1 MKNVNFN
8 NASFTLGATTTKL
21 FIKGMLPEIAI
32 VGRSNVGKSSLI
44 NLLTNHK
51 KLAKVSN
58 TPGRTQQVN
67 YFNIDNQLLLIDL
80 PGYGYAKLSKTE
92 YKHINDLIN
101 SYLKKSTNLKLVL
114 LVVDIRHELKE
125 SDLNMIKLLSSLKIS
140 TKIVLNKSEKK
151 QPKEEY
157 WKTQILTLKKQ
168 YAIINTELEDIPI
181 NTSNIKS
188 LQNLQDTISTTL
200 FKEKESHD

>member
-1 MKNVNFN
+1 MKSVNFN
-8 NASFTLGATTTKL
+8 NASFTLGATTTKS
-21 FIKGMLPEIAI
+21 FIKGVLSEIAI

-44 NLLTNHK
+44 NLITNHK

-67 YFNIDNQLLLIDL
+67 YFNIDNQFLLIDL

-101 SYLKKSTNLKLVL
+101 NYLKKSTNLKLVL

-125 SDLNMIKLLSSLKIS
+125 SDLNMIQLLSSLNIP

-151 QPKEEY
+151 QPKKEY
-157 WKTQILTLKKQ
+157 WQNQISSLKKK
-168 YAIINTELEDIPI
+168 YNTINTDIEDLPI
-181 NTSNIKS
+181 STSDSNSLKNI
-188 LQNLQDTISTTL
+188 QDTICSIL
-200 FKEKESHD
+200 FKEEK

>member
-1 MKNVNFN
+1 MKSVNFN
-8 NASFTLGATTTKL
+8 NASFTLGATTTKS
-21 FIKGMLPEIAI
+21 FIKGALPEVVI

-67 YFNIDNQLLLIDL
+67 YFNIDNQFLLIDL
-80 PGYGYAKLSKTE
+80 PGYGYAKLSKSE

-101 SYLKKSTNLKLVL
+101 NYLKKSTNLRLAL

-125 SDLNMIKLLSSLKIS
+125 SDLNMVKLLSSLKIS

-151 QPKEEY
+151 QPKKEY
-157 WKTQILTLKKQ
+157 WQNQILSLKKQ
-168 YAIINTELEDIPI
+168 YNTINTDIEDLPI
-181 NTSNIKS
+181 NTSNLNS
-188 LQNLQDTISTTL
+188 LKNIQDTICSIL
-200 FKEKESHD
+200 FKEEK